1 MGRLYVASVLISLSG
16 KGQSTKV
23 AEEQLAPIVPGA
35 WAAWAKSYEVKQTTA
50 PAKTPASAPATTI
63 LQPSGSGA

>member
-1 MGRLYVASVLISLSG
+1 MGRLYVTSVLITLSG

-35 WAAWAKSYEVKQTTA
+35 WAAWAKRNDAEQTVA
-50 PAKTPASAPATTI
+50 PARTPVNAPAVPI
-63 LQPSGSGA
+63 LQPAGSKA